1 MEASEYNFIASQ
13 IEEKEQ
19 KEELIATLSSMHDTP
34 NAQAYVP
41 AARENFNKIN
51 QAVNKN
57 FAIMESRC
65 SQLEQ
70 KLANATEI
78 VNDKRSY
85 ETKIR
90 KQVEDTEKSLKEIV
104 SKNQELQVKIVESET
119 ELSTLTQKKK
129 KIINDKLALVGSMN
143 DEQKYFVLK
152 KAKNNNNTE
161 IIDLLLGSGFD
172 EQTYLDSIHI
182 ENETEI
188 VGQTD
193 ELPDLLN

>member
-1 MEASEYNFIASQ
+1 
-13 IEEKEQ
+13 
-19 KEELIATLSSMHDTP
+19 
-34 NAQAYVP
+34 
-41 AARENFNKIN
+41 
-51 QAVNKN
+51 
-57 FAIMESRC
+57 MESRC

-70 KLANATEI
+70 ELANATEI

-90 KQVEDTEKSLKEIV
+90 KQVEDREKSLKEIV

-143 DEQKYFVLK
+143 DEQKFFVLK

-188 VGQTD
+188 VGQTN

>member
-1 MEASEYNFIASQ
+1 M
-13 IEEKEQ
+13 
-19 KEELIATLSSMHDTP
+19 
-34 NAQAYVP
+34 
-41 AARENFNKIN
+41 
-51 QAVNKN
+51 NKN

-70 KLANATEI
+70 ELANATEI

-90 KQVEDTEKSLKEIV
+90 KQVEDREKSLKEIV

-143 DEQKYFVLK
+143 DEQKFFVLK

-188 VGQTD
+188 VGQTN

>member
-1 MEASEYNFIASQ
+1 
-13 IEEKEQ
+13 
-19 KEELIATLSSMHDTP
+19 
-34 NAQAYVP
+34 
-41 AARENFNKIN
+41 
-51 QAVNKN
+51 
-57 FAIMESRC
+57 MESRC

-70 KLANATEI
+70 ELANATEI
-78 VNDKRSY
+78 INDKRSY

-90 KQVEDTEKSLKEIV
+90 KQVEDREKSLKEIV

-143 DEQKYFVLK
+143 DEQKFFVLK
-152 KAKNNNNTE
+152 KAKNNSNTE
-161 IIDLLLGSGFD
+161 IIDLLLASGFD

-188 VGQTD
+188 VGQTN